1 MQYSGTSRTAISRTV
16 VTESNQLD
24 THRRVAVKSRLC
36 KQRPTLGTSISEYVW
51 LCDSHRSMNAKKR
64 ALRERKREQKIP
76 VTLARRLAALQI
88 VHRPPRLVPLF
99 PVGSYTPQSKCP
111 HHGPIERGSVFCCMV
126 CHASGQDDHPAL
138 QHTYSVEPRSEVKC
152 EDIFPSSKYS
162 NQKVFPETRKQRR
175 QRLFKGILSSL
186 RA

>member
-1 MQYSGTSRTAISRTV
+1 MQYSGTSRTGISRTV
-16 VTESNQLD
+16 VTEGNQLD
-24 THRRVAVKSRLC
+24 THRRIALKSRFC
-36 KQRPTLGTSISEYVW
+36 KQRPTLDTSISEYVW
-51 LCDSHRSMNAKKR
+51 LYDSHRSVNAKKR
-64 ALRERKREQKIP
+64 ALRERKRAQNIP
-76 VTLARRLAALQI
+76 ATLARGRAALQI

-99 PVGSYTPQSKCP
+99 PFGSYTPHSKCA

-138 QHTYSVEPRSEVKC
+138 QHTYSVEPGSDVKR

-162 NQKVFPETRKQRR
+162 NQKVFPETRKERR
-175 QRLFKGILSSL
+175 KRLFRGILSSL